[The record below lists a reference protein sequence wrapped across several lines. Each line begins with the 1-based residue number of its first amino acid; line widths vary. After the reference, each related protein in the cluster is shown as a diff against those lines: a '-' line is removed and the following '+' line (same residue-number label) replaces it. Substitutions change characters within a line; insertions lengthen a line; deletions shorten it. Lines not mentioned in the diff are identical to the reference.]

1 MNKSIEKT
9 KFETVF
15 IDKLEPYNVLMP
27 QIIETAKEIKENC
40 TDYILEDVP
49 AANIEVDD
57 HDNIT
62 FSNLFNN
69 EMTFKTTNTSMR
81 QLCNKLDI
89 PYRSFYQKIRGSAY
103 CQKEKL
109 ALTKQ
114 VLEELASYYPY
125 GLLIRTY
132 KDTIRAVLSKQY
144 SIYDSDQITKT
155 IDDCFFFNTNI
166 DEFSIAGYIN
176 TPEQLQIRFINN
188 NPILCDETEI
198 YSGISISSSDIGEN
212 KLSVSFYI
220 YEDKDK
226 NGICINVRPG
236 TEDNL
241 YNQKHLGIKSEQIKY
256 KIIEALDEFPKLSEN
271 IKEYIKFA
279 TYTSLKQSGL
289 YNPKSYNSRIMFREL
304 NLVNKEIDDFMEILQ
319 KSPKTLWG
327 YINAITDYARTLSD
341 INKRTHLENIAGRI
355 LLRPQKYGIKKEED
369 YAGN

>member
-1 MNKSIEKT
+1 
-9 KFETVF
+9 
-15 IDKLEPYNVLMP
+15 
-27 QIIETAKEIKENC
+27 
-40 TDYILEDVP
+40 
-49 AANIEVDD
+49 
-57 HDNIT
+57 
-62 FSNLFNN
+62 
-69 EMTFKTTNTSMR
+69 MTFKTTNTSMR

-89 PYRSFYQKIRGSAY
+89 PYRSFYQKIRGSTY

-155 IDDCFFFNTNI
+155 IDDCFFFSTNV
-166 DEFSIAGYIN
+166 DEFSI
-176 TPEQLQIRFINN
+176 E
-188 NPILCDETEI
+188 
-198 YSGISISSSDIGEN
+198 
-212 KLSVSFYI
+212 
-220 YEDKDK
+220 
-226 NGICINVRPG
+226 PG

-241 YNQKHLGIKSEQIKY
+241 YNQKHLGIKSEQIKH

-271 IKEYIKFA
+271 VKEYIKFA

-289 YNPKSYNSRIMFREL
+289 YNPKSYNSRIMFKEL

-327 YINAITDYARTLSD
+327 YINAITNYARTLND

-355 LLRPQKYGIKKEED
+355 LLRPQKYGIRKEED
-369 YAGN
+369 YASN